1 MRRGVSLALV
11 VLLVCTGRP
20 EAAQITLVKHAR
32 RADSVPPDVYV
43 VRPGDTLRRIL
54 LGVYRARQ
62 EDLTDLYR
70 RFAELNP
77 QISSLDD
84 IRVGTRI
91 RIPEKLVQE
100 RRSEAP
106 RNGGPAFDVREV
118 TTEEYVVKQ
127 GEYLSKIL
135 RDITGVPNDLVFAK
149 YMDLVLRLNP
159 TISDPDRILAGQR
172 LRLPSARQVLEEVR
186 GERVTPGGGRQG
198 VTKTPDASTEE
209 ITKVPDA
216 SQAPRAAAGQ
226 GAGQERKG
234 AQGQVT
240 QQMNGDG
247 KTDAGTSASAARR
260 GTGPREAK
268 ERVLPALREMG
279 GVQRDSGTYF
289 VPVAGGTS
297 LAVDTRE
304 IPVVELVTGKKIILD
319 LEGRITPEIRHYIEK
334 AFPSFAVVSGPAA
347 DMEGLVDKILDVS
360 GFFSVNKDPAPLM
373 VGSEE
378 KVSVHGKWLVYKDF
392 SRRNVFVVNLLDDGD
407 VRLPQPIRSYVGSF
421 GVDVVEIGGKQ
432 SPEPQVKP
440 GATTNLNGSYRAL
453 LTALNIPHRNSQDI
467 VLMDGGAVRIVYKAW
482 IIAGRVII
490 AESLPDPDMASL
502 LDARSYRVVDASSA
516 SVEEVLKALQVDF
529 EGPPV
534 RLTVARGRSELE
546 VPAVRV
552 GSTLVLTRKIDAS
565 IQRYLASQG
574 MRVLV
579 W

>member
-1 MRRGVSLALV
+1 
-11 VLLVCTGRP
+11 
-20 EAAQITLVKHAR
+20 
-32 RADSVPPDVYV
+32 
-43 VRPGDTLRRIL
+43 
-54 LGVYRARQ
+54 
-62 EDLTDLYR
+62 
-70 RFAELNP
+70 
-77 QISSLDD
+77 
-84 IRVGTRI
+84 
-91 RIPEKLVQE
+91 
-100 RRSEAP
+100 
-106 RNGGPAFDVREV
+106 
-118 TTEEYVVKQ
+118 
-127 GEYLSKIL
+127 
-135 RDITGVPNDLVFAK
+135 
-149 YMDLVLRLNP
+149 
-159 TISDPDRILAGQR
+159 
-172 LRLPSARQVLEEVR
+172 
-186 GERVTPGGGRQG
+186 
-198 VTKTPDASTEE
+198 
-209 ITKVPDA
+209 
-216 SQAPRAAAGQ
+216 
-226 GAGQERKG
+226 
-234 AQGQVT
+234 
-240 QQMNGDG
+240 
-247 KTDAGTSASAARR
+247 
-260 GTGPREAK
+260 
-268 ERVLPALREMG
+268 
-279 GVQRDSGTYF
+279 
-289 VPVAGGTS
+289 
-297 LAVDTRE
+297 
-304 IPVVELVTGKKIILD
+304 
-319 LEGRITPEIRHYIEK
+319 
-334 AFPSFAVVSGPAA
+334 
-347 DMEGLVDKILDVS
+347 
-360 GFFSVNKDPAPLM
+360 
-373 VGSEE
+373 GSEE

-392 SRRNVFVVNLLDDGD
+392 SRRNVFVVNLLDEGD